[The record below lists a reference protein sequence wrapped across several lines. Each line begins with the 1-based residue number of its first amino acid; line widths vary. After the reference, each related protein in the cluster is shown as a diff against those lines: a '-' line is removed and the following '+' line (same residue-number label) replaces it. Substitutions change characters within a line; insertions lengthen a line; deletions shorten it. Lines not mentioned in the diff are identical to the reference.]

1 MPIGSGEGQEDKD
14 KIIIYGAAEK
24 KKQNKKKQNKTKQKK
39 KARALWSET

>member
-24 KKQNKKKQNKTKQKK
+24 KK
-39 KARALWSET
+39 ARALWSET

>member
-24 KKQNKKKQNKTKQKK
+24 
-39 KARALWSET
+39 ARALWSET